1 MGAPKIKFLA
11 EAAKYSSMLLE
22 TPGEDE
28 ILREKSEMNFA
39 QRPCYLLKFAQKQ
52 YPFKKFLAAVAF
64 VVKAC
69 LRGGNVLLEFL
80 AKATLHSK
88 VIVKAASVL

>member
-1 MGAPKIKFLA
+1 M
-11 EAAKYSSMLLE
+11 
-22 TPGEDE
+22 
-28 ILREKSEMNFA
+28 
-39 QRPCYLLKFAQKQ
+39 LKFAQKQ
-52 YPFKKFLAAVAF
+52 YSFKKFLAAVAF
-64 VVKAC
+64 VVKAR